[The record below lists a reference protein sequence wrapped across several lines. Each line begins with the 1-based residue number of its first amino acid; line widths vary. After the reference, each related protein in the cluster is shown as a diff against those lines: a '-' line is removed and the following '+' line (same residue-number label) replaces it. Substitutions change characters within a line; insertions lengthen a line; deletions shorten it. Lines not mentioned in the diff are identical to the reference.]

1 MQGNITGE
9 FGGCGCQGVREVD
22 LAALDIEVD
31 RAQNAEIGAVNH
43 GQWEAIPRGITI
55 DSGAA
60 ESVIPMNWL
69 PQFPRVTGTAAMEG
83 VGYIAATGERIPN
96 EGEQRVSFVTREGQ
110 KKGMVFH
117 VAPVNKP
124 LGSVS
129 KIVRK
134 GHRVVFDEGPGA
146 SYILNKQDGPGD

>member
-1 MQGNITGE
+1 MQGNITRE

-96 EGEQRVSFVTREGQ
+96 EREQRVSFVT
-110 KKGMVFH
+110 
-117 VAPVNKP
+117 P
-124 LGSVS
+124 
-129 KIVRK
+129 
-134 GHRVVFDEGPGA
+134 
-146 SYILNKQDGPGD
+146 